1 MTPQPPPLLS
11 SVTATVNSTNA
22 TAAATVANN
31 NKNSSE
37 DDTTRMT
44 PGDHDGDESEHH
56 NSDSPAPAEATSSNV
71 HLSAAAPRRDAV
83 VDGLDA
89 APPPLL
95 PPPPSEAQQQ
105 PRSLSPEQIEQS
117 DTASQAHNGPGQGQQ
132 QQQQHQPRNKAIY
145 TFPSP
150 PPDTNNMLAELEE
163 FYSYVEIPQV
173 IDHKDSFI
181 DSWTHAQDF
190 ANSPKSVQLEHVHK
204 LLEGLSN
211 QDAEVR
217 FTNARHLLYIA
228 QGAFETS
235 TSPEHHLHMILCNA
249 ALMRQAGALGTI
261 WEAVKATGVRWEALS
276 GIPEPDNGSIAGQ
289 AQQQT
294 AYERQECL
302 DEINGELALYLAVL
316 YIMVEAHRGE
326 EEWGDELMKLDPPMP
341 IHLLNLVAGLRE
353 RNAKGYPVKKL
364 LLLLWKSILSCV
376 GGMKDVARVKKLVRE
391 IEGLPTDD
399 KDKEPRNNRPETK
412 VAPTDLQAFRN
423 EITSKY
429 PSYQAPHIPMIPDL
443 ERISAAAAPLPVKP
457 IFSSRVNPNH
467 DSSAYSVS
475 GPGGSM
481 NGYAGQGTFG
491 GGVGIPGTPAPS
503 PPPSPAP
510 KPKKQQYQ
518 TDQSKPFV
526 LPFAPSNAGPR
537 HGAPRAV
544 PASLAEAGDLYSRN
558 MRISTELWQTWKLR
572 EEYMA
577 DESGILKAAQLD
589 EWESGKTN
597 KFRSGGA
604 GVDRKQKRTSLRS
617 VVNGGDSHGRAV
629 ASGEDAAK
637 LSRRMEELVIDSG
650 SESELDDD
658 GADADGEDDQEDLM
672 DPLSMLK
679 HMQKQIRA
687 QEDAER
693 DDKKRKALRQR
704 RLDVQKLERI
714 EQLYRAVLPN
724 LQSAVIVLLKLLL
737 ATVTANSNA
746 NNGGGP
752 PDSGNDEPIELT
764 LEDVD
769 INRHREI
776 TSKAVSAILILT
788 LKWFKTSHVMKF
800 HYLSQLLV
808 DSNCLLLILKM
819 FGLQEVSTS
828 VKTKH
833 DRGEMNFFKFCHD
846 HVNPSASN
854 EPRPEDAMFESRSS
868 ASTQG
873 AEAGLGIEGAP
884 LSPSA
889 VVTNASIDSGTSII
903 PGVGSGADDDQVELV
918 TDFSWRNF
926 FSVINFVH
934 ILQKLTK
941 RKTHRVLLLV
951 QYKSSAIL
959 KRILKVSHP
968 TLQLYVL
975 KVIKSQVPYCGRK
988 WRQSNMKVITAI
1000 YLHCRP
1006 DLRDEWLTGI
1016 DVDNDV
1022 EESLPHE
1029 QALRQLVRFFNTKH
1043 YGTFAPMLHRR
1054 ASSSSSLS
1062 NQHHSSQGG
1071 GGGGPSH
1078 YQSDLAGTMPGST
1091 LSGGFGLHSGAGGGI
1106 GGGVGESGGAGR
1118 RPSSSGSS
1126 SSGSGEDAFPPTR
1139 SVNSFDIESL
1149 VRKSGGGGSGG
1160 GGRDRRTKLA
1170 ATDST
1175 TEDDLLGEYY
1185 DVDDLLLYPRGFVGE
1200 VEGLTDWFD
1209 HAQEDW
1215 DRLGDIVGEYSDISD
1230 SESVGSLSELLG
1242 RGGFESASAGFV
1254 GAGQVRYEDDESGMR
1269 RDGSSSDGAVSDF
1282 DIDDVESEERRA
1294 RHEWQHISPETISAL
1309 EEEKA
1314 AAAPNS
1320 PSPRLNRRRS
1330 STGPPVSP
1338 ALRPVLIDRD
1348 DDQIDLQ
1355 EQVREGPTPS
1365 EPHSGPAVDE
1375 VELVFGE

>member
-1 MTPQPPPLLS
+1 MTPASSQPPPLLS
-11 SVTATVNSTNA
+11 SVTATVDSTRA
-22 TAAATVANN
+22 TAAATTSM
-31 NKNSSE
+31 SSTPAVTTATHG
-37 DDTTRMT
+37 DDTDARTDIV
-44 PGDHDGDESEHH
+44 PQ
-56 NSDSPAPAEATSSNV
+56 PA
-71 HLSAAAPRRDAV
+71 AAMDAAPHGALAGHVAPRRDAL
-83 VDGLDA
+83 VDGLGSHA
-89 APPPLL
+89 
-95 PPPPSEAQQQ
+95 Q
-105 PRSLSPEQIEQS
+105 PRSLSPEQIETTSEHYS
-117 DTASQAHNGPGQGQQ
+117 DAASATTAPPQQQQLQQ
-132 QQQQHQPRNKAIY
+132 QQQRNKSIY

-150 PPDTNNMLAELEE
+150 PPDTNTMLAELEE
-163 FYSYVEIPQV
+163 FYSYVEVPQV
-173 IDHKDSFI
+173 IDHKDSFV
-181 DSWTHAQDF
+181 DSWTCAKEF
-190 ANSPKSVQLEHVHK
+190 ANSPRDVQLEHVHK
-204 LLEGLSN
+204 LLEGLSA
-211 QDAEVR
+211 QDAEIR

-249 ALMRQAGALGTI
+249 ALLRHAGALETI
-261 WEAVKATGVRWEALS
+261 WDAVKATGLRWDALS
-276 GIPEPDNGSIAGQ
+276 AIPDPDSAHSPS
-289 AQQQT
+289 AAQT

-302 DEINGELALYLAVL
+302 DEINGELALYLAIL

-326 EEWGDELMKLDPPMP
+326 EQWGDQLMKLDPPMP

-364 LLLLWKSILSCV
+364 LLLLWKSILSCM
-376 GGMKDVARVKKLVRE
+376 GGAKDVARVKKLVRE
-391 IEGLPTDD
+391 IEGLPVDE
-399 KDKEPRNNRPETK
+399 KDKNARRNKPETK

-429 PSYQAPHIPMIPDL
+429 PSYQAPQIPLIPDL
-443 ERISAAAAPLPVKP
+443 ERISAAAAPLPVRP
-457 IFSSRVNPNH
+457 TFSSRVNPNH
-467 DSSAYSVS
+467 ESGAYSVS
-475 GPGGSM
+475 GSSGGPNSTTQAPF
-481 NGYAGQGTFG
+481 GAGG
-491 GGVGIPGTPAPS
+491 PGTPAPS

-518 TDQSKPFV
+518 TDQTKPFV

-544 PASLAEAGDLYSRN
+544 PASIAEAGDLYSRN

-589 EWESGKTN
+589 DLESG
-597 KFRSGGA
+597 
-604 GVDRKQKRTSLRS
+604 KRTSLAPTRNKKTSLRS
-617 VVNGGDSHGRAV
+617 AGQTTSSAGQVYTTHASTVS
-629 ASGEDAAK
+629 SGEDAAK

-650 SESELDDD
+650 SESEFDT
-658 GADADGEDDQEDLM
+658 DGEEEDLM
-672 DPLSMLK
+672 DPLSMLR
-679 HMQKQIRA
+679 HMQKQIRI
-687 QEDAER
+687 QEDNET
-693 DDKKRKALRQR
+693 DDKKKKALSQR

-746 NNGGGP
+746 HNGGGP
-752 PDSGNDEPIELT
+752 PDSGNDEPVELT

-833 DRGEMNFFKFCHD
+833 DRAEMNFFKFCHD
-846 HVNPSASN
+846 HVNPSSLS
-854 EPRPEDAMFESRSS
+854 EPRPEDAMLESRPHSS
-868 ASTQG
+868 SPPG
-873 AEAGLGIEGAP
+873 AEAGLGIEGTP
-884 LSPSA
+884 LSPAGQS
-889 VVTNASIDSGTSII
+889 DPGTSII
-903 PGVGSGADDDQVELV
+903 PGVGSGADDDHVELV

-1043 YGTFAPMLHRR
+1043 YGAFAPMLHRR
-1054 ASSSSSLS
+1054 ASSSSSLG
-1062 NQHHSSQGG
+1062 NQHHQQQQHQGSAG
-1071 GGGGPSH
+1071 PHYQPDFGGPMTGGVGMS
-1078 YQSDLAGTMPGST
+1078 
-1091 LSGGFGLHSGAGGGI
+1091 GFGLH
-1106 GGGVGESGGAGR
+1106 GGAAGLGNSATSFGGDGPGR

-1126 SSGSGEDAFPPTR
+1126 SSGSEDAFPPTR

-1149 VRKSGGGGSGG
+1149 VRKSGRHRSQAG
-1160 GGRDRRTKLA
+1160 
-1170 ATDST
+1170 ATST
-1175 TEDDLLGEYY
+1175 TDVTTPDPENDLLGEYY
-1185 DVDDLLLYPRGFVGE
+1185 DIDDLLLYPRGSFAASGSSA
-1200 VEGLTDWFD
+1200 VEEGSTDWFE

-1215 DRLGDIVGEYSDISD
+1215 DRLGEIVGEYSDISD

-1242 RGGFESASAGFV
+1242 RGYGRVEFG
-1254 GAGQVRYEDDESGMR
+1254 DD
-1269 RDGSSSDGAVSDF
+1269 DGSVGDGTSSEGNVSDF
-1282 DIDDVESEERRA
+1282 DMDDLEAEQRA
-1294 RHEWQHISPETISAL
+1294 RHEWQHISPKTISAL

-1348 DDQIDLQ
+1348 DDQLDLQ
-1355 EQVREGPTPS
+1355 EQIREGPTPS